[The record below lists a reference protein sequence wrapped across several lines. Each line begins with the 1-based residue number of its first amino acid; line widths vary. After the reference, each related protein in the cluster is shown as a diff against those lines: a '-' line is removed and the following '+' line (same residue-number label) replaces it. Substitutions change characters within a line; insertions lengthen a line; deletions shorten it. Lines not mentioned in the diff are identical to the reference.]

1 MQVILQLETLSRAGD
16 RHLPCNNTYH
26 NYSSSAAVA
35 ADRNC
40 WHLAL
45 FMSYYFVVF
54 AAFRRSNHGDAR
66 PRGGEGKCIGA
77 SERGLPS
84 GIFRCALNGNETFA
98 VAQNANARTL
108 PTTHIHRTFGAHTH
122 TRGMCKCYLYIAYM
136 CICICGNTIH
146 NALCRGT
153 ANIIAYFMQRCTEQ
167 TSQLA
172 FANFQ
177 FSARCFFLSHSRKI
191 QIPPASLPA
200 GPLPFPLIEQF
211 ETTSHYLFK

>member
-1 MQVILQLETLSRAGD
+1 MQVILQLETLSRAGN

-66 PRGGEGKCIGA
+66 RGRGLGKCRGA
-77 SERGLPS
+77 YERGLPS

-108 PTTHIHRTFGAHTH
+108 PTTHTHTQDIRGHTH
-122 TRGMCKCYLYIAYM
+122 IERYVQVLFIYRIYAHIYAEIQYIMPYVEE
-136 CICICGNTIH
+136 
-146 NALCRGT
+146 L
-153 ANIIAYFMQRCTEQ
+153 
-167 TSQLA
+167 
-172 FANFQ
+172 
-177 FSARCFFLSHSRKI
+177 
-191 QIPPASLPA
+191 QI
-200 GPLPFPLIEQF
+200 
-211 ETTSHYLFK
+211 

>member
-66 PRGGEGKCIGA
+66 PRGGRVSAGEHTKGDCLVVFLGA
-77 SERGLPS
+77 RWTEMKLLRSRKMQMHEHYQPHTYTGHSE
-84 GIFRCALNGNETFA
+84 
-98 VAQNANARTL
+98 
-108 PTTHIHRTFGAHTH
+108 HTH
-122 TRGMCKCYLYIAYM
+122 THKGYVQVLFIYRIYAHIYAEIQYIMPYVEE
-136 CICICGNTIH
+136 
-146 NALCRGT
+146 L
-153 ANIIAYFMQRCTEQ
+153 
-167 TSQLA
+167 
-172 FANFQ
+172 
-177 FSARCFFLSHSRKI
+177 
-191 QIPPASLPA
+191 QI
-200 GPLPFPLIEQF
+200 
-211 ETTSHYLFK
+211 

>member
-45 FMSYYFVVF
+45 LMSYYFVVF

-66 PRGGEGKCIGA
+66 PRGGRVSAGEHTKGDCLVVFLGA
-77 SERGLPS
+77 RWTEMKLLRSRKMQMHEHYQPHTCTGHS
-84 GIFRCALNGNETFA
+84 G
-98 VAQNANARTL
+98 AQ
-108 PTTHIHRTFGAHTH
+108 TH

-200 GPLPFPLIEQF
+200 APSP
-211 ETTSHYLFK
+211 SHL